1 MTDHISYWLRDLGVV
16 KDGTNIE
23 TEFANGYKF
32 GLLLKKLD
40 IIDTFDEFK
49 NKSNKE
55 WKVKNFAEVERG
67 LRYMK
72 LKFESKI
79 INQIMEEERGAAL
92 RLLFQIKLN
101 REEALNPSIT
111 TTGLNPD
118 MLTRKLSK
126 IEFESKNAHSKGL
139 EPTIKSK

>member
-1 MTDHISYWLRDLGVV
+1 MTDHIAYWLRDLGVV
-16 KDGTNIE
+16 KQGSTIE
-23 TEFANGYKF
+23 TEFANGYRF
-32 GLLLKKLD
+32 GLLLQKLD
-40 IIDTFDEFK
+40 IIDNFDEFK
-49 NKSNKE
+49 NKNNKE

-67 LRYMK
+67 LRLIK
-72 LKFESKI
+72 LKFESKL

-101 REEALNPSIT
+101 REEAMNPSMT

-126 IEFESKNAHSKGL
+126 AQQDASNVRHKGL

>member
-16 KDGTNIE
+16 KEGTNIE
-23 TEFANGYKF
+23 NEFANGYKF
-32 GLLLKKLD
+32 GLLLQKLD

-49 NKSNKE
+49 NKNNKE

-67 LRYMK
+67 LRLIK
-72 LKFESKI
+72 LKFESKL
-79 INQIMEEERGAAL
+79 INQIMEQERGAAL

-101 REEALNPSIT
+101 REEAMNPSMT

-118 MLTRKLSK
+118 MLTRKLYK
-126 IEFESKNAHSKGL
+126 AQQDAVDARYKGL
-139 EPTIKSK
+139 EPTVKSK